1 MELTAPRQAE
11 SSNWIIKNKW
21 LVLIGVIVAGSV
33 IYAYMTNSVVT
44 VAVLA
49 STLRQSTPLILGAL
63 CGLIGERSGVVNIG
77 IEGQMLMAAFVAFL
91 SNVYIGNQWL
101 LNLIG
106 APAGT
111 QLSPVMTFIGLL
123 PAVLIGA
130 LTGAALGGLLA
141 FMAVTLRMDQIIAG
155 TVINIL
161 AVGMTGYFYVAGL
174 TTQGKLQPIPLGP
187 LADIPLLGPIFFRNG
202 PITYLAII
210 LVFVMHYVLFYTRWG
225 LRTRAVGEHPSAA
238 DTVGVNVYKIRYINV
253 ILGGALAGL
262 AGAFLTLEGVGTFER
277 LMTNGRGFLALAI
290 MIFGKWTPLGAWGA
304 ALLFGFTYAM
314 QTQLQFWGVDLPP
327 QFIGSMPYILTI
339 LVLAGFVGRSRAPA
353 ASGVPYVKEGA
364 ESV

>member
-1 MELTAPRQAE
+1 MELTAPRREQ
-11 SSNWIIKNKW
+11 SSSWLIKNKW
-21 LVLIGVIVAGSV
+21 LVLIGVIVVGS
-33 IYAYMTNSVVT
+33 IAFAYATNDVVT
-44 VAVLA
+44 TAVLA

-77 IEGQMLMAAFVAFL
+77 IEGQMLMSAFIAFL
-91 SNVYIGNQWL
+91 ANVYLGNLWL
-101 LNLIG
+101 
-106 APAGT
+106 AT
-111 QLSPVMTFIGLL
+111 
-123 PAVLIGA
+123 LIGA
-130 LTGAALGGLLA
+130 LAGATMGALLA
-141 FMAVTLRMDQIIAG
+141 FMAVTLKMDQIIAG
-155 TVINIL
+155 TVTNIL
-161 AVGMTGYFYVAGL
+161 AIGLTGYLYVPGL
-174 TTQGKLQPIPLGP
+174 TTQGKFQPIPLGP
-187 LADIPLLGPIFFRNG
+187 LADIPLIGPVLFRNP

-210 LVFVMHYVLFYTRWG
+210 LVFVLHYVLFYTKWG

-238 DTVGVNVYKIRYINV
+238 DTVGINVYKMRYINV
-253 ILGGALAGL
+253 MLGGALAGL

-327 QFIGSMPYILTI
+327 QFIGSLPYILTI

-353 ASGVPYVKEGA
+353 ASGVPYEKGG
-364 ESV
+364 

>member
-1 MELTAPRQAE
+1 MELTAPGRVEA
-11 SSNWIIKNKW
+11 SNWVIKNKW
-21 LVLIGVIVAGSV
+21 LVLIGVIIAGSV
-33 IYAYMTNSVVT
+33 IYAYATNAVVT
-44 VAVLA
+44 TAVLA
-49 STLRQSTPLILGAL
+49 STIRQSTPLILGAL

-77 IEGQMLMAAFVAFL
+77 IEGQMLLAAYVAFL
-91 SNVYIGNQWL
+91 ANVYIGNLWL
-101 LNLIG
+101 
-106 APAGT
+106 AT
-111 QLSPVMTFIGLL
+111 
-123 PAVLIGA
+123 LIGA
-130 LTGAALGGLLA
+130 LTGAAVGAFLA
-141 FMAVTLRMDQIIAG
+141 FMAVTLKMDQIIGG

-161 AVGMTGYFYVAGL
+161 AVGLTGYFYVAGL
-174 TTQGKLQPIPLGP
+174 TTQGKFQPIVLGP
-187 LADIPLLGPIFFRNG
+187 LADIPLIGPIFFRNG

-290 MIFGKWTPLGAWGA
+290 MIFGKWTPLGSWGA

-314 QTQLQFWGVDLPP
+314 QTQLQFAGVDLPP
-327 QFIGSMPYILTI
+327 QFLGSMPYILTI

-353 ASGVPYVKEGA
+353 ASGKPYVKEG
-364 ESV
+364 ES